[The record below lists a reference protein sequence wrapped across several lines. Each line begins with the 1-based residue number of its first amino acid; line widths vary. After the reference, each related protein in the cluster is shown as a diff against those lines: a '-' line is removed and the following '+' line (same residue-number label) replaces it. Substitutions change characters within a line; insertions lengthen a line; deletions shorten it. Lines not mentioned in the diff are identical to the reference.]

1 MFKLNKVSYV
11 CFSFLFM
18 MFLAACGSTSSTPD
32 STFTPTEQESQ
43 QSTPESSSTQAEV
56 TELTIS
62 AAASLTDALE
72 EIQPIFEANHPEI
85 QLTFNFGSS
94 GALQQQIEQG
104 APVDLFLSAAEKNM
118 QALIDNNQIM
128 EGYSETLLTNELV
141 LVSANDSEIDIT
153 SEVDLTK
160 PEVKI
165 VAIGIPESVP
175 AGSYAKEAL
184 EGLGLYDKL
193 LPKVIQAKD
202 VRQVLQYV
210 ETGNADA
217 GFVYKTD
224 AILSKVNI
232 VHTVDPELYTPIH
245 YPVGITGAS
254 KHKEEAKV
262 FYEFLKSDE
271 AKTIF
276 QKYGFKGL

>member
-1 MFKLNKVSYV
+1 
-11 CFSFLFM
+11 M
-18 MFLAACGSTSSTPD
+18 MFLAACGSTSNTPD
-32 STFTPTEQESQ
+32 STSTEQESQ
-43 QSTPESSSTQAEV
+43 QSTSESSSTHAEV

-118 QALIDNNQIM
+118 QALIDNNQIL
-128 EGYSETLLTNELV
+128 EGYSETLLTNQLV
-141 LVSANDSEIDIT
+141 LVSANDSKIDIT
-153 SEVDLTK
+153 SEADLTK
-160 PEVKI
+160 PEVKV

-217 GFVYKTD
+217 GFVYITD
-224 AILSKVNI
+224 AVLSKVNI
-232 VHTVDPELYTPIH
+232 VHRVDSELYAPIH
-245 YPVGITGAS
+245 YPMGITHAS
-254 KHKEEAKV
+254 KHTEEAKV

-271 AKTIF
+271 AKTVF

>member
-1 MFKLNKVSYV
+1 MMIKMTKVSCV
-11 CFSFLFM
+11 CLCFLFM
-18 MFLAACGSTSSTPD
+18 MLLTACGSTGSTPG
-32 STFTPTEQESQ
+32 STSTSTKQ
-43 QSTPESSSTQAEV
+43 QSTSELSPTQAEV

-72 EIQPIFEANHPEI
+72 ELRPIFEANYPEI

-104 APVDLFLSAAEKNM
+104 APADLFLSAAEKNM
-118 QALIDNNQIM
+118 QALIQNHQIL

-141 LVSANDSEIDIT
+141 LVSANNREFDIT
-153 SEVDLTK
+153 SEADLTN
-160 PEVKI
+160 PEVKV

-184 EGLGLYDKL
+184 EKLGLYDKL
-193 LPKVIQAKD
+193 LPKIIQAKD
-202 VRQVLQYV
+202 VRQVVQYV

-224 AILSKVNI
+224 AVLSKVNI
-232 VHTVDPELYTPIH
+232 VHTVNSELYAPIH
-245 YPVGITGAS
+245 YPVGIIQAS
-254 KHKEEAKV
+254 KHIKEAKI
-262 FYEFLKSDE
+262 FYEFLTSDE
-271 AKTIF
+271 AKTLF

>member
-1 MFKLNKVSYV
+1 MIKVNKVSYI
-11 CFSFLFM
+11 CLCFLFII
-18 MFLAACGSTSSTPD
+18 FLAACSTSTSNKQD
-32 STFTPTEQESQ
+32 SQ
-43 QSTPESSSTQAEV
+43 QSGSESTSTPSEI

-62 AAASLTDALE
+62 AAASLTDTLE
-72 EIQPIFEANHPEI
+72 EIRPIFEENHPEI

-94 GALQQQIEQG
+94 GALQQQINQG
-104 APVDLFLSAAEKNM
+104 APVDLFLSAADKNM
-118 QALIDNNQIM
+118 QVLIDNNQIL
-128 EGYSETLLTNELV
+128 EGYSETLLTNQLV
-141 LVSANDSEIDIT
+141 LVSANDSKIDIT
-153 SEVDLTK
+153 SEADLTK
-160 PEVKI
+160 PEVKV

-175 AGSYAKEAL
+175 AGSYVKEAL
-184 EGLGLYDKL
+184 ENLGLYDIL

-224 AILSKVNI
+224 ALLSKVNI
-232 VHTVDPELYTPIH
+232 VHMVDPELYAPIH
-245 YPVGITGAS
+245 YPMGITRAS
-254 KHKEEAKV
+254 KHIEEAKV

-276 QKYGFKGL
+276 QQYGFKGL

>member
-1 MFKLNKVSYV
+1 MIKMNKVSYV
-11 CFSFLFM
+11 CLCFLFM
-18 MFLAACGSTSSTPD
+18 MFLAACGSTGSTPG
-32 STFTPTEQESQ
+32 STSTSTKQQSQ
-43 QSTPESSSTQAEV
+43 QSTSELSSTQTEV
-56 TELTIS
+56 TKLTIS

-72 EIQPIFEANHPEI
+72 EIKPIFEMNYPKI

-118 QALIDNNQIM
+118 QALIHNHQIL

-141 LVSANDSEIDIT
+141 LVSANNRELDIT
-153 SEVDLTK
+153 SEADLTN
-160 PEVKI
+160 PEVKV

-184 EGLGLYDKL
+184 EKLGLYDKL
-193 LPKVIQAKD
+193 LPKIIQAKD
-202 VRQVLQYV
+202 VRQVVQYV

-224 AILSKVNI
+224 AVLSKVNI
-232 VHTVDPELYTPIH
+232 VHTVDSELYAPIH
-245 YPVGITGAS
+245 YPVGIIHAS
-254 KHKEEAKV
+254 KHIKEAKV
-262 FYEFLKSDE
+262 FYEFLTSDE

-276 QKYGFKGL
+276 QQYGFKGL